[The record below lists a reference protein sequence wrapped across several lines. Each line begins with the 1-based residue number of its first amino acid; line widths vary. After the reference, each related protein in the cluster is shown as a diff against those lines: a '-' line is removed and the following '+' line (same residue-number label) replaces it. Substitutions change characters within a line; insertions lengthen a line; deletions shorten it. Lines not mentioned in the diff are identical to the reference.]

1 MRSPVCG
8 RKGSLTKRSPLK
20 KANSLAL
27 RSATKR
33 NSLSSRDKRTETLT
47 EAVVGAKLHHPKGS
61 ETASLNADV
70 PGKSFYLSRYKLNEL
85 VFRRLEVREFH
96 LEVLVTSH
104 ATTRNQLNAS

>member
-1 MRSPVCG
+1 MIIRLVTVF
-8 RKGSLTKRSPLK
+8 SLT
-20 KANSLAL
+20 NG
-27 RSATKR
+27 
-33 NSLSSRDKRTETLT
+33 
-47 EAVVGAKLHHPKGS
+47 AVVGAKLHHHFKGS

-70 PGKSFYLSRYKLNEL
+70 PGKNSELNEL

>member
-1 MRSPVCG
+1 M
-8 RKGSLTKRSPLK
+8 
-20 KANSLAL
+20 AL
-27 RSATKR
+27 RSANKR

-70 PGKSFYLSRYKLNEL
+70 PGKNSELNEL

>member
-8 RKGSLTKRSPLK
+8 RNGSLTKRSALK

-27 RSATKR
+27 RSANKR

-70 PGKSFYLSRYKLNEL
+70 PGKNSELNEL

>member
-8 RKGSLTKRSPLK
+8 RNGSLTKHSPLK

-33 NSLSSRDKRTETLT
+33 NSLSSRDKITETLT

-70 PGKSFYLSRYKLNEL
+70 PGKNSELNEL

>member
-1 MRSPVCG
+1 M
-8 RKGSLTKRSPLK
+8 
-20 KANSLAL
+20 AL

-70 PGKSFYLSRYKLNEL
+70 PGKNFYLSRN
-85 VFRRLEVREFH
+85 
-96 LEVLVTSH
+96 
-104 ATTRNQLNAS
+104 